1 MVKQHN
7 MTLRRRSVSV
17 VIILLNCDY
26 ITSHCLANFSGN
38 WFVVIDIIEAGGMV
52 SECKLVINV
61 TIQSSVSIVS
71 ATWYSIKLVKF
82 RISWFKKRKFTD
94 VNTSD
99 PFSDNWFQME
109 ILVSKASKGN
119 MWSVQKKKLKKIPW
133 LFPFCLLVLFHP
145 VPPFSPRP
153 WNTLLTSKL
162 IF

>member
-17 VIILLNCDY
+17 VIIWLNCDY

-38 WFVVIDIIEAGGMV
+38 WFVVIDIIEVGGMV

-82 RISWFKKRKFTD
+82 RISWFKKRSLLMSTPLILLVITD
-94 VNTSD
+94 
-99 PFSDNWFQME
+99 FRWKYWWAKQAKE
-109 ILVSKASKGN
+109 ICGVSK
-119 MWSVQKKKLKKIPW
+119 KKKFLKIPW

-145 VPPFSPRP
+145 VPPFSLRP